1 MCGAEQDQGLSLQPC
16 WVCRGLGW
24 AQMGWLWDSDYPHP
38 LLGVL
43 PSSGTSQSGVKPKAG
58 QL

>member
-24 AQMGWLWDSDYPHP
+24 AQRAWLAVGHLTTLTLFLVSSQA
-38 LLGVL
+38 LGQAKV
-43 PSSGTSQSGVKPKAG
+43 G
-58 QL
+58 